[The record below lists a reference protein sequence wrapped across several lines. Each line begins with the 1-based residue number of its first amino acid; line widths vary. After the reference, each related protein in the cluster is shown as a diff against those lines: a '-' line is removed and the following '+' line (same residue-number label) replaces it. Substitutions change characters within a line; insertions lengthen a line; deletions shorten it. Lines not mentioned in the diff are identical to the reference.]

1 MLNEEYFPA
10 IILID
15 LDGTLV
21 DTAPDI
27 VAAANCMLA
36 DLHAPALPF
45 DLVSSF
51 IGKGVTNLV
60 HCVLNVSELN
70 TQISVTTAEM
80 IFFKHYRVLNG
91 SLGKVYPGVLE
102 GLGILKKHGFRL
114 ACVTNKPFLLAQDL
128 LRITGLANYFE
139 LLIGGDSLPQMK
151 PAAEPLLHACAV
163 FKGSAKHAVMVG
175 DSKVDCAA
183 AKAAGMP
190 VLIVKYGYPG
200 VQALHELECDALIQS
215 FIEIPYQFIA
225 IKSGMKADIGAT
237 A

>member
-1 MLNEEYFPA
+1 MQKQAITPA

-27 VAAANCMLA
+27 VAATNCMLA

-60 HCVLNVSELN
+60 GCVLNVSELDS
-70 TQISVTTAEM
+70 QISVKAAEA

-91 SLGKVYPGVLE
+91 SLGKVYPGVID
-102 GLGILKKHGFRL
+102 GLQVLKKQGFRL

-128 LRITGLANYFE
+128 LRITGLADYFE
-139 LLIGGDSLPQMK
+139 LLVAGDSLPQMK
-151 PAAEPLLHACAV
+151 PAAEPLLHACARLN
-163 FKGSAKHAVMVG
+163 GSAEHALMVG
-175 DSKVDCAA
+175 DSAVDCAA
-183 AKAAGMP
+183 AKAAGIP
-190 VLIVKYGYPG
+190 VVIVKYGYPG
-200 VQALHELECDALIQS
+200 TAGLSGLECDALIQT
-215 FIEIPYQFIA
+215 FIEIPDHFISLKNVMQSVS
-225 IKSGMKADIGAT
+225 I
-237 A
+237 